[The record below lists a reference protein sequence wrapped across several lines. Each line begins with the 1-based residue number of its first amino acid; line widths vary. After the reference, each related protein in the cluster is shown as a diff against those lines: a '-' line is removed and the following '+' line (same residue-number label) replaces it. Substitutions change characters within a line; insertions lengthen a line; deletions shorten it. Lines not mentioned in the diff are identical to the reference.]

1 MNLICLQSG
10 GKITP
15 VTQFV
20 FNFEIL
26 GNSLHPIHL
35 SCMESSDDNIEK
47 EKQKYRVKSTKANI
61 LATLLEN
68 YQKRK
73 EKISN
78 P

>member
-47 EKQKYRVKSTKANI
+47 ESGRI
-61 LATLLEN
+61 LPASKTVSCYN
-68 YQKRK
+68 
-73 EKISN
+73 
-78 P
+78 